1 LGEEVWIF
9 LPELI
14 FTFLCKLRASPRVPS
29 KLDNWD
35 SASPQLFDFAIHD
48 FYRLFNKMK
57 LVIHLDHQNNIS
69 SSWIHET
76 YCGPCSALEEA
87 QACKQRF

>member
-1 LGEEVWIF
+1 LGKEVWIF

-14 FTFLCKLRASPRVPS
+14 FTSPCELKTSPRALQQNKACHPLGV
-29 KLDNWD
+29 L
-35 SASPQLFDFAIHD
+35 LIE
-48 FYRLFNKMK
+48 RLM
-57 LVIHLDHQNNIS
+57 DRQNNIS

-87 QACKQRF
+87 QACNSGPVS